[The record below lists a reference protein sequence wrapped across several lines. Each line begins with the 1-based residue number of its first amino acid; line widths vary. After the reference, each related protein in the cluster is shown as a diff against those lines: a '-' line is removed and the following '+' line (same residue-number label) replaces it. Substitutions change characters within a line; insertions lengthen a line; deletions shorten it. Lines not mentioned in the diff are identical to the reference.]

1 MVKIALYTRGAT
13 IATAITIA
21 NNFKISFL
29 VLFIIHLCRYFTIKG
44 GKNKHMKRGKIF
56 FSKKLALILNS
67 WYYNICQWETDKRKN
82 SLSHKYLKINLTNK

>member
-21 NNFKISFL
+21 NNFKINFL

-44 GKNKHMKRGKIF
+44 GKINIRAGKKY
-56 FSKKLALILNS
+56 FS
-67 WYYNICQWETDKRKN
+67 QKN
-82 SLSHKYLKINLTNK
+82 LH

>member
-44 GKNKHMKRGKIF
+44 GKI
-56 FSKKLALILNS
+56 
-67 WYYNICQWETDKRKN
+67 NI
-82 SLSHKYLKINLTNK
+82 